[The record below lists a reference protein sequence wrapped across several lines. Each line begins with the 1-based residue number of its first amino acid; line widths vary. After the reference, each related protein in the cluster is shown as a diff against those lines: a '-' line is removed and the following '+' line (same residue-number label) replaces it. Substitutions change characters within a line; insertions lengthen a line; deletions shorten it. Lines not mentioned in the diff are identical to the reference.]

1 MAKPFIS
8 DRRIYLNAD
17 KTKVLEHDDPEA
29 RWLLAGEGVEV
40 DAETVKQ
47 YNLKHLDAPAE
58 DAPTEDAAPEG
69 KAEAAPQ
76 ANKAVSKAPANKAK
90 E

>member
-1 MAKPFIS
+1 MAKPFVS

-47 YNLKHLDAPAE
+47 YNLKRLD
-58 DAPTEDAAPEG
+58 DADEKAVDAAPE
-69 KAEAAPQ
+69 
-76 ANKAVSKAPANKAK
+76 NKAVARAPANKAK

>member
-47 YNLKHLDAPAE
+47 YNLRRLDEGDEKAVEAV
-58 DAPTEDAAPEG
+58 PE
-69 KAEAAPQ
+69 
-76 ANKAVSKAPANKAK
+76 NKAVSKAPANKAK